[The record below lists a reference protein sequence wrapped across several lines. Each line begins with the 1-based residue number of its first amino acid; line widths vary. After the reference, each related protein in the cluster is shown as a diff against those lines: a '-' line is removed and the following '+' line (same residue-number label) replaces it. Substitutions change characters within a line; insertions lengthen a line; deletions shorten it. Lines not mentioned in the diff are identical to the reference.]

1 MSSFSICVLFI
12 TCADG
17 EEIHNGSVAEE
28 EDRPSSQSCVLQE
41 ALDGPV
47 MAEEDALEDICFS
60 SMTLGD
66 EPSSQPIVPQGPPL
80 NPPIVP
86 QRPSPNA
93 AIVPQ
98 GPPLNPPSVPQGPPL
113 NPPSGPQRP
122 SPNAAIVP
130 QGPLP
135 NPPSG
140 PQELHSSQC
149 SAPSD
154 LALPQQEEERPE
166 PAGGER
172 ACSGP
177 VEGVGLLLDPVEEH
191 RRATL
196 GVWRGS
202 EDDTHNATSVC
213 EQAG

>member
-1 MSSFSICVLFI
+1 MTL
-12 TCADG
+12 ADG
-17 EEIHNGSVAEE
+17 
-28 EDRPSSQSCVLQE
+28 PSSQ
-41 ALDGPV
+41 
-47 MAEEDALEDICFS
+47 
-60 SMTLGD
+60 
-66 EPSSQPIVPQGPPL
+66 
-80 NPPIVP
+80 PIVP

-113 NPPSGPQRP
+113 NPPSVPQGP

-130 QGPLP
+130 QGPPLNPPNGPQGPSPNAAIVPQRPPP

-140 PQELHSSQC
+140 LQELHSSQC
-149 SAPSD
+149 RVPSD

-166 PAGGER
+166 PAGVER
-172 ACSGP
+172 ADSGP